1 MCLLCMMT
9 NMPLVNRT
17 GDVDWK
23 KLLKEGFLGI
33 PEPEKKKAEIKIL
46 EGINELKAKLDL
58 QNELIIK
65 LVAMISKMY
74 EDGEINKDTFNKL
87 DEFLKPYYDNPYEN
101 SS

>member
-1 MCLLCMMT
+1 
-9 NMPLVNRT
+9 MPLVNRT
-17 GDVDWK
+17 GDADWK

-33 PEPEKKKAEIKIL
+33 PEPEKKNVEVKIL
-46 EGINELKAKLDL
+46 EGINELKGKLDL
-58 QNELIIK
+58 QNEMISK

-101 SS
+101 NS

>member
-33 PEPEKKKAEIKIL
+33 PEPEKKKVEIKIL

>member
-46 EGINELKAKLDL
+46 EG
-58 QNELIIK
+58 
-65 LVAMISKMY
+65 Y
-74 EDGEINKDTFNKL
+74 
-87 DEFLKPYYDNPYEN
+87 
-101 SS
+101 